1 MSKGS
6 LLHKGGK
13 GAHYMTS
20 SELILKL
27 VEMILTE
34 REKSINL
41 QSKLEENKKN
51 ED

>member
-1 MSKGS
+1 
-6 LLHKGGK
+6 
-13 GAHYMTS
+13 MTS

-41 QSKLEENKKN
+41 QSKLEESKKN